1 MEQNIQAN
9 AYSEVYGVLK
19 ILGPKYINRI
29 PKKLYSLI
37 EENREKS
44 YNPIFDLTIPL
55 SKQNISKEGT
65 SFICLLHY
73 NYWCTSEEEKSKINK
88 ILKYN
93 TEQARNKYFE
103 YEKKLNKLEINI
115 DKPVKKEFNIS
126 QNNTAI
132 AVRKNDSIFKRI
144 WKFFKHIFG

>member
-1 MEQNIQAN
+1 MEDLSQAHI
-9 AYSEVYGVLK
+9 YSEVYSVLN
-19 ILGPKYINRI
+19 ILGEKYINAL
-29 PKKLYSLI
+29 PEKLYVLI
-37 EENREKS
+37 EENRDKS

-73 NYWCTSEEEKSKINK
+73 NYWCTSKEEKIKINK

-115 DKPVKKEFNIS
+115 DKPVKKEFNIND
-126 QNNTAI
+126 NNTAI
-132 AVRKNDSIFKRI
+132 AVRKNDSFFKKI
-144 WKFFKHIFG
+144 WNFFKHIFR